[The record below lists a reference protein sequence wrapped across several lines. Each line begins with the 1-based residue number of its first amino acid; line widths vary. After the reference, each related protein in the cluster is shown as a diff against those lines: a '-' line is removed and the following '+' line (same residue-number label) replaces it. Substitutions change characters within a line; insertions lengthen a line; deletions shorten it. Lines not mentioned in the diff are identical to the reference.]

1 MGTQIGS
8 AAMAGEAASST
19 TAIIPVKRGAALV
32 LCGVEVC
39 CLIPDTHIPVNSG
52 VERMALYLFCPI
64 WTRT

>member
-39 CLIPDTHIPVNSG
+39 C
-52 VERMALYLFCPI
+52 
-64 WTRT
+64 